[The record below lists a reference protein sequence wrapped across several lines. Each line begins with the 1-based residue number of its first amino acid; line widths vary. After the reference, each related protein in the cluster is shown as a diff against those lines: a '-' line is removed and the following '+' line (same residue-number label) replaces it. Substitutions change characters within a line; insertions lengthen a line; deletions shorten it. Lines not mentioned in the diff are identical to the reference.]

1 MSEISKQLDSLINS
15 ISLQSNA
22 SEAKQMGDYMKNH
35 FEFWGVKKPERA
47 DLFVK
52 WKVDWKKWSIPE
64 TEEAIKILWSVPQR
78 EAQYIA
84 MDILKFHV
92 KNAPESWI
100 ELSEYLV
107 KTKSWWDTVD
117 LLASNL
123 VGPLFLKYP
132 EHRQTTA
139 VKWIHSDHM
148 WLRRT
153 AILYQLKYREK
164 TDLKQLEFFILQT
177 AHEKEFFIK
186 KAQGWALRTLGNQQS
201 EWVIQFVEQNK
212 KKLSNLCMREALKH
226 LE

>member
-15 ISLQSNA
+15 TSLQSNA

-100 ELSEYLV
+100 GLSENLV
-107 KTKSWWDTVD
+107 MTKSWWDTVD